1 MEKLSPVPDSDVMAC
16 IASLVATHGPQ
27 MADQS
32 RREAL
37 RLLLY
42 VTMPDHE
49 AQIEQTIA
57 YLNQNPARQAG
68 AVTSVAATPD
78 PAIAPGKGSAPR
90 HSGPPPTSQQ
100 PDAQFCTLDAGPAA
114 EPHPGPARRP
124 PRPAAVPVAGHWRDP
139 VLDTPPEQRLSPAR
153 TCGVAGCRWCRHRA
167 GTSRIV
173 WGRSPGTCSA
183 STMTAAATSRTSRRC
198 G

>member
-1 MEKLSPVPDSDVMAC
+1 MEEASPVPDSDVMAC

-90 HSGPPPTSQQ
+90 DSGPPPTSQQ
-100 PDAQFCTLDAGPAA
+100 PDEQV
-114 EPHPGPARRP
+114 PHPRRRASRRAASRTRP
-124 PRPAAVPVAGHWRDP
+124 PSAATRRRTRCLGTGAIRSW
-139 VLDTPPEQRLSPAR
+139 TPTR
-153 TCGVAGCRWCRHRA
+153 TATLPGPDLGVAAA
-167 GTSRIV
+167 G
-173 WGRSPGTCSA
+173 G
-183 STMTAAATSRTSRRC
+183 AATGLGRLASSGGDRRAPVPPRR
-198 G
+198 